1 MDILFKTSKL
11 RKTLSSE
18 SLLVREF
25 GKENARVIMRRMVT
39 LDRADCLA
47 DIPAQRPTRRH
58 ALSGKR
64 KGQYAID
71 AKHPFRIILE
81 PADDPVPVREDGS
94 VDLQR
99 VTSIRIQGV
108 EDYHR

>member
-1 MDILFKTSKL
+1 MEILFKTSKL

-25 GKENARVIMRRMVT
+25 GKENARVIMHRMVL
-39 LDRADCLA
+39 LDAADCLA
-47 DIPAQRPTRRH
+47 DIPVKRPTRRH

-71 AKHPFRIILE
+71 AKYPFRIVLE
-81 PADDPVPVREDGS
+81 PADEPVPIRDDGS
-94 VDLQR
+94 VDPER
-99 VTSIRIQGV
+99 VASIRILRV
-108 EDYHR
+108 EDYH

>member
-1 MDILFKTSKL
+1 MDIVFKTSKL

-39 LDRADCLA
+39 LDAADHLA
-47 DIPAQRPTRRH
+47 DIPTKKPTRRH

-71 AKHPFRIILE
+71 AQHPFRIVLE
-81 PADDPVPVREDGS
+81 PAEDPVPIREDGT
-94 VDLQR
+94 VDPER
-99 VTSIRIQGV
+99 VTSIRILGV
-108 EDYHR
+108 EDYH

>member
-1 MDILFKTSKL
+1 MEILFKTSKL
-11 RKTLSSE
+11 RKTLCSE

-39 LDRADCLA
+39 LDAAECLA
-47 DIPAQRPTRRH
+47 DIPAAKPTRRH

-71 AKHPFRIILE
+71 VKHPFRIVLE
-81 PADDPVPVREDGS
+81 PAADPVPIRDDGS
-94 VDLQR
+94 VDLER
-99 VTSIRIQGV
+99 VASIRILGV
-108 EDYHR
+108 EDYH